1 MADDSAMSR
10 EFTQAMRA
18 GDWDR
23 ADRLI
28 PDLAATLPDSL
39 LRSIGELRIVQ
50 QRFGDAAEAFE
61 RMKYRN
67 SDAEMNRKLC
77 RNLACLSVHR
87 PRLYQTLLESKSANC
102 YTVKASI
109 TGHPTILFQKP
120 DGNPISMSADNDPLK
135 GVQTAMQSV
144 DAAHRGG
151 KALGLSGIGDGYLL
165 LHLAQNP
172 PELILGR
179 QQAVCAIEPD
189 AQLALTCLMIHDYT
203 GPAGPIEQQRISW
216 YIGENWLTEFRDDF
230 FTDLFKMYP
239 GITIRTGLHSVTIE
253 RELERFLKDI
263 ADLDHKLVA
272 ETQPYYQSLT
282 REKLVEVMGEN
293 PPRKPRVLV
302 MTTRFST
309 VLQYSAADTADA
321 FGKLGWDVHFLIEPT
336 AWHGLNR
343 IAMRQAVAQF
353 KPDLV
358 FQIDH
363 LRSEYGELFPPNLP
377 SVCWIQDHLQNLM
390 DRKAGASIT
399 QRDFVLTASE
409 QTYHEKFS
417 YPLRQCIYLNKATRV
432 PEVPATWEQ
441 DGDTMVFVSNCSHD
455 PNELASKLVK
465 RIEQRGVADL
475 VRDLC
480 DRMIARYAAGGAI
493 ATMADLREAL
503 DAVEAEH
510 RIRAGTNEQ
519 RDILLHALWHPFND
533 TLYRQQALRWAARCA
548 DSMGLTLALYGKAWD
563 KNAEFSRFARGYAG
577 YGAELEELTRRSAIN
592 LQIVPFA
599 CIHQR
604 LLDGL
609 VSGGFFLIREH
620 PVNRIPADFTAFI
633 ETNFDASIQTTDAA
647 AKSVAPE
654 LRDRF
659 EELLAGYR
667 RLNDQPDPVA
677 RVRVQRAVH
686 AQEAAASG

>member
-1 MADDSAMSR
+1 
-10 EFTQAMRA
+10 
-18 GDWDR
+18 
-23 ADRLI
+23 
-28 PDLAATLPDSL
+28 
-39 LRSIGELRIVQ
+39 
-50 QRFGDAAEAFE
+50 
-61 RMKYRN
+61 
-67 SDAEMNRKLC
+67 
-77 RNLACLSVHR
+77 
-87 PRLYQTLLESKSANC
+87 
-102 YTVKASI
+102 
-109 TGHPTILFQKP
+109 
-120 DGNPISMSADNDPLK
+120 
-135 GVQTAMQSV
+135 
-144 DAAHRGG
+144 
-151 KALGLSGIGDGYLL
+151 
-165 LHLAQNP
+165 
-172 PELILGR
+172 
-179 QQAVCAIEPD
+179 
-189 AQLALTCLMIHDYT
+189 
-203 GPAGPIEQQRISW
+203 
-216 YIGENWLTEFRDDF
+216 
-230 FTDLFKMYP
+230 
-239 GITIRTGLHSVTIE
+239 
-253 RELERFLKDI
+253 
-263 ADLDHKLVA
+263 
-272 ETQPYYQSLT
+272 
-282 REKLVEVMGEN
+282 MGEN

-417 YPLRQCIYLNKATRV
+417 YPLRQCIYQNKATRV

-465 RIEQRGVADL
+465 RIEQRGVADAGE
-475 VRDLC
+475 DLC

-510 RIRAGTNEQ
+510 RICAGTNEQ

-533 TLYRQQALRWAARCA
+533 TLYRQQALRWAASCA

-577 YGAELEELTRRSAIN
+577 YGAELEELTRRSVD
-592 LQIVPFA
+592 QSSDRPV
-599 CIHQR
+599 R
-604 LLDGL
+604 LH
-609 VSGGFFLIREH
+609 S
-620 PVNRIPADFTAFI
+620 
-633 ETNFDASIQTTDAA
+633 SAA
-647 AKSVAPE
+647 A
-654 LRDRF
+654 
-659 EELLAGYR
+659 
-667 RLNDQPDPVA
+667 
-677 RVRVQRAVH
+677 
-686 AQEAAASG
+686 